1 MGAFRGAGSREPPRA
16 PIGGP
21 ATRAAGPSRIS
32 LFESPSR
39 WHTTA
44 SGTYSLATLSTRI
57 CWCSAAESAP
67 TITEQ
72 TQSTADGAEKP
83 CVPHPSASIS
93 RSRLALGTPEP
104 LETREPETGRRG
116 PTYNRVPGLFRHY
129 SASYLRSKKLSSIRK
144 THPYRRIRQC
154 GRCDFPHFR
163 TQNRH
168 ACHSNRHVPSAP
180 R

>member
-1 MGAFRGAGSREPPRA
+1 MPDPSRLSLMFCTSPRHYSYPRLCRDNPADSGALDQYAADFTGPNEMSIYGAFRGAGSREPPRA

-57 CWCSAAESAP
+57 YWCSAAESAP

-72 TQSTADGAEKP
+72 
-83 CVPHPSASIS
+83 I
-93 RSRLALGTPEP
+93 
-104 LETREPETGRRG
+104 
-116 PTYNRVPGLFRHY
+116 
-129 SASYLRSKKLSSIRK
+129 
-144 THPYRRIRQC
+144 
-154 GRCDFPHFR
+154 
-163 TQNRH
+163 
-168 ACHSNRHVPSAP
+168 
-180 R
+180 